1 LDLLHSVALLP
12 VEWLRNAPATPDAL
26 AGSDGVVIQ
35 VEARVAV
42 VAIVTIGAAFH
53 ARLSGAAAR
62 FTPAFPG
69 LNLARQQRLSNQP
82 LPP

>member
-1 LDLLHSVALLP
+1 MP
-12 VEWLRNAPATPDAL
+12 PATPDAL

-53 ARLSGAAAR
+53 ARLSGAALHPSLSWPQSRKTAAAEQSAAASMI
-62 FTPAFPG
+62 TKAGKPG
-69 LNLARQQRLSNQP
+69 
-82 LPP
+82 

>member
-1 LDLLHSVALLP
+1 MP
-12 VEWLRNAPATPDAL
+12 PATPDAL

-62 FTPAFPG
+62 FTPSLSWPQSRETAAAEQSAAASMITKAGKPG
-69 LNLARQQRLSNQP
+69 
-82 LPP
+82 